1 VKQLVLRASAA
12 LVTVALL
19 GTAAIAGGYLQTFD
33 GAPPVPTSFRPL
45 NNFDVAVHVNDNSFT
60 PVNAGHGAGCEAPPA
75 VHVVTRFEDAVYQC
89 KDHLMTALWAH
100 GYGVIYLTPNQ
111 LADFSG
117 GETVIKLDVSTQ
129 RTSDRDWWDIWVT
142 PYADHLELPLDA
154 WLPDLNGEPRNA
166 VHVRMDNFGTGTGFR
181 GGVVR
186 NFKVEDLPNAKI
198 DPYES
203 VLTTSASVRTGF
215 EMHLTRTHVKFG
227 IPSLNLW
234 WLDSDFAD
242 LGWTSGVVQI
252 GHHSYNPD
260 KNGGANQPDTWHWDN
275 IGISP
280 SIPFTILESDR
291 RAADATAPLLTFAAP
306 APANSNLRFN
316 ARGSNIQVS
325 YNAGV
330 TWQAAQRAAVVKPDQ
345 DEVFKS
351 YWTPM
356 PAGAATVLYR
366 ATDWWGGRWEIR
378 DASIFS
384 LAPSSIPAVPPTI
397 APTTAPTATPVQT
410 VAPTLAP
417 TVAPTTAPTAAATPV
432 ATRTATLPPVSTPVT
447 SPTSAAAT
455 PSVKPS
461 ATAAPAP
468 LIALPNPFSRS
479 QPAAAPAPVQPGPE
493 AYHASWVD
501 QSAYPVLQ
509 PGESAEVTMHFRNTG
524 TAPWVKGVTGEQANL
539 GVYGDGIPYVYPSAD
554 AFNLAMAVDRGMGFS
569 FDRAGAARALAA
581 PAKVATL
588 LSKNWPT
595 DDRPAI
601 QQEAVVA
608 PGQVGTFNFTVR
620 APMQPGVYPLWLRP
634 VVDGTVWME
643 DQGVYVLITSMP
655 NHHAAWVSQSA
666 YPTVKA
672 GAVSTALSM
681 VFRNTGSAP
690 WVRGIEGSQANLGLV
705 EEWQSWAAF
714 AVAWPVKDR
723 VAMQTEAVVQPGQV
737 ATFSFQVRAPAQP
750 GTYLLRLR
758 PVVDGSTWLED
769 AGAFMA
775 ITVVP

>member
-1 VKQLVLRASAA
+1 MGRIPLRGAA
-12 LVTVALL
+12 IIVTLALL

-356 PAGAATVLYR
+356 PAGAATVMYR
-366 ATDWWGGRWEIR
+366 GSNWCCGPWEIR

-384 LAPSSIPAVPPTI
+384 LAPSSIPAVP
-397 APTTAPTATPVQT
+397 
-410 VAPTLAP
+410 
-417 TVAPTTAPTAAATPV
+417 
-432 ATRTATLPPVSTPVT
+432 
-447 SPTSAAAT
+447 
-455 PSVKPS
+455 
-461 ATAAPAP
+461 
-468 LIALPNPFSRS
+468 
-479 QPAAAPAPVQPGPE
+479 AAAPVRAAVPGAPQPGAPQPSLPSSD
-493 AYHASWVD
+493 AYHAAWVD
-501 QSAYPVLQ
+501 QSAYPTLL
-509 PGESAEVTMHFRNTG
+509 PGESADITMHFRNTG
-524 TAPWVKGVTGEQANL
+524 SATWVRGSLGAQANL
-539 GVYGDGIPYVYPSAD
+539 GINGDDRSLSSIGI
-554 AFNLAMAVDRGMGFS
+554 G
-569 FDRAGAARALAA
+569 
-581 PAKVATL
+581 
-588 LSKNWPT
+588 WPT
-595 DDRPAI
+595 PDRPAI
-601 QQEAVVA
+601 QAETTVA
-608 PGQVGTFNFTVR
+608 PDGIGTFRFTLR
-620 APMQPGVYPLWLRP
+620 APATPGTYAVHLRP
-634 VVDGTVWME
+634 VIDGLTWME
-643 DQGVYVLITSMP
+643 DQGVYMVITVDLGFHSSWAGQSDYPVLRP
-655 NHHAAWVSQSA
+655 NEVSGPLTISF
-666 YPTVKA
+666 TNR
-672 GAVSTALSM
+672 GT
-681 VFRNTGSAP
+681 RP
-690 WVRGIEGSQANLGLV
+690 WVQGAAQQANLGINGDD
-705 EEWQSWAAF
+705 QSWADLGID
-714 AVAWPVKDR
+714 WPTADR
-723 VAMQTEAVVQPGQV
+723 PARQAQAVVAPGTV
-737 ATFSFQVRAPAQP
+737 GSFSFRIKAPSTP
-750 GTYLLRLR
+750 GVYAIHLR
-758 PVVDGSTWLED
+758 PVIDGLTWMDDDGVFLY
-769 AGAFMA
+769 
-775 ITVVP
+775 ITVTP